1 MEKSKGKPSWWKV
14 ALCGTIIGLVNGF
27 LGGGGG
33 MICVPFLE
41 NVLKMETK
49 YAHATTL
56 CVIFPLS
63 LASSIVYINKN
74 SVNFITLIIITA
86 SALFGGIIGA
96 FLLKKLNSKWV
107 RIIFA
112 IIMFCAGLKMVI

>member
-27 LGGGGG
+27 FGGGGG

-74 SVNFITLIIITA
+74 YHTNYYHC
-86 SALFGGIIGA
+86 FGT
-96 FLLKKLNSKWV
+96 FWWNN
-107 RIIFA
+107 RCIFT
-112 IIMFCAGLKMVI
+112 

>member
-1 MEKSKGKPSWWKV
+1 
-14 ALCGTIIGLVNGF
+14 
-27 LGGGGG
+27 
-33 MICVPFLE
+33 
-41 NVLKMETK
+41 METK

>member
-27 LGGGGG
+27 FGGGGG
-33 MICVPFLE
+33 MICVLFLE